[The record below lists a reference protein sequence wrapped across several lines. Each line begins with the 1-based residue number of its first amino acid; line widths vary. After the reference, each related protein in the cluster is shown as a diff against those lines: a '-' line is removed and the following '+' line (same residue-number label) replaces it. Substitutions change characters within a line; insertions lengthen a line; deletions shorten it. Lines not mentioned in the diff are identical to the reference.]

1 VVEVDPVGA
10 TVWEIVQGQS
20 VMVKVSPAKLVSW
33 NQSRPFT
40 GELTGC
46 GSVCLGSLGE
56 GGRQGAGEVSAD
68 VTRTWGKSA
77 IPISGVDIG
86 GNSGPDN

>member
-1 VVEVDPVGA
+1 MVEVYPVGA

-33 NQSRPFT
+33 SQSHPSKA
-40 GELTGC
+40 ELTGC

-56 GGRQGAGEVSAD
+56 GGRRRAREASAD
-68 VTRTWGKSA
+68 VPSTCGRSD